1 MSCNIC
7 LSIVSTY
14 RRLIETFHA
23 ITLCKA
29 CAPLKSTPLV
39 PAHFLLP
46 PSLRSHL
53 IPSLLRSRSAVDTCS
68 HVSGVL
74 WGSISM
80 TGIHREL
87 EMRRIIT
94 IGEILV
100 PAPQYVR
107 IVNSR
112 WLHLLLNCYQA
123 YICELLF
130 SASEFG
136 ELRPLSSITVY
147 GMPSS
152 GTLYSTPLAAQSDT
166 FCTVPGRTSLLSST
180 TKYHVT
186 IGEIQRRISPP
197 ECLNASLL
205 GGILRKYAVLYNIV
219 FAFNEK
225 GFRSIY
231 TLLY

>member
-1 MSCNIC
+1 
-7 LSIVSTY
+7 
-14 RRLIETFHA
+14 
-23 ITLCKA
+23 
-29 CAPLKSTPLV
+29 
-39 PAHFLLP
+39 
-46 PSLRSHL
+46 
-53 IPSLLRSRSAVDTCS
+53 
-68 HVSGVL
+68 
-74 WGSISM
+74 
-80 TGIHREL
+80 
-87 EMRRIIT
+87 MRRIIT

-130 SASEFG
+130 SASEFGELRPLSSITVYGMPSSGTLYSTPLASDAENKSSEFG